1 MCVYL
6 YQGNKSMCT
15 KKQKDKNERKIN
27 MESTAY
33 KEFSLSKFVKKNKL
47 KIEQITPVNPS
58 ISKGDEWNNELYDKL
73 YKDVDKK

>member
-1 MCVYL
+1 
-6 YQGNKSMCT
+6 
-15 KKQKDKNERKIN
+15 